1 MPPAP
6 APAPAPDLTRRPR
19 ARIAFGDSDMVRLR
33 DLYYDTAVP
42 MVKVAQAFGVSA
54 STLYH
59 WIAEMD
65 WPRRSASAPRI
76 DARVD
81 LFARVQADA
90 PKPRRRTGP
99 APEACDLARDVAF
112 AARAELDALVAERGP
127 PTFADRRRRAAV
139 IDQLSRAIARLEKVQ
154 AKRYAAIDALEASL
168 DTLARAVRQKKRV
181 PERRKRPGAIIQ
193 RYGADGAF
201 EPWR

>member
-1 MPPAP
+1 MPTLT
-6 APAPAPDLTRRPR
+6 PDLTRRPR
-19 ARIAFGDSDMVRLR
+19 ARIAFGDADMARLR

-81 LFARVQADA
+81 FFARVQAEP
-90 PKPRRRTGP
+90 PKRRRKGP
-99 APEACDLARDVAF
+99 APDKYDLARDVAF
-112 AARAELDALVAERGP
+112 AARAELEALAAERGRA
-127 PTFADRRRRAAV
+127 TFEDRRRRAAV
-139 IDQLSRAIARLEKVQ
+139 IDQLSRAIARMERVE
-154 AKRYAAIDALEASL
+154 AKRYSVYADLEKSVAA
-168 DTLARAVRQKKRV
+168 LARDVRAEKRAAARKKPEPEYRV
-181 PERRKRPGAIIQ
+181 FGAGGRPER
-193 RYGADGAF
+193 
-201 EPWR
+201 W

>member
-1 MPPAP
+1 MPLAP
-6 APAPAPDLTRRPR
+6 AVDLTRRPR

-81 LFARVQADA
+81 LFARVQAEP
-90 PKPRRRTGP
+90 PKRRRKGP
-99 APEACDLARDVAF
+99 APDKYDLARDVAF
-112 AARAELDALVAERGP
+112 AARAELEALAAERGRA
-127 PTFADRRRRAAV
+127 TFEDRRRRAAV
-139 IDQLSRAIARLEKVQ
+139 IDQLSRAIARMERVE
-154 AKRYAAIDALEASL
+154 AKRYSVYADLEKSVAA
-168 DTLARAVRQKKRV
+168 LARDVRAEKRAAARKKPEPEYRV
-181 PERRKRPGAIIQ
+181 FGAGGRPER
-193 RYGADGAF
+193 
-201 EPWR
+201 W

>member
-1 MPPAP
+1 MP
-6 APAPAPDLTRRPR
+6 PAPDLTRRPR
-19 ARIAFGDSDMVRLR
+19 ARIAFGDADMVRLR

-81 LFARVQADA
+81 LFARVRADP
-90 PKPRRRTGP
+90 PKRRRKGP
-99 APEACDLARDVAF
+99 PPSEYDLARDVAF
-112 AARAELDALVAERGP
+112 AARAELEALAAERGKA
-127 PTFADRRRRAAV
+127 TFEDRRRRAAV
-139 IDQLSRAIARLEKVQ
+139 IDQLSRAVARMERMERRRYADLDDLEKATRELQ
-154 AKRYAAIDALEASL
+154 RAYAPKPEPAPARRRSRPSL
-168 DTLARAVRQKKRV
+168 T
-181 PERRKRPGAIIQ
+181 PE
-193 RYGADGAF
+193 
-201 EPWR
+201 W